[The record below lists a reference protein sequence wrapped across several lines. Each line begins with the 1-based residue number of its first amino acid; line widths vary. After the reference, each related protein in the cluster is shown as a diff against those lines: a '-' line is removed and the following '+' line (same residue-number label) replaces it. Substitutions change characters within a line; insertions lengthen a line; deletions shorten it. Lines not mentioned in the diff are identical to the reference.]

1 MSDELWPY
9 FAPLWMDAR
18 KVSASLL
25 LAGGYGLFL
34 KQKRLIKGDLPT
46 VIEIGHWID
55 QTPRVT
61 KDFDLIVEVSLI
73 ASPEQQAEL
82 HAVLEK
88 YDFKAVPK
96 NERWQFA
103 KKLAEN
109 REVMVDFHAPEP
121 TEDRNDVRVEDRRIK
136 PKPSLG
142 GVGIH
147 GRKNPE
153 AIGCEMAPFSFSL
166 DDCEIVVPNPVT
178 WSVMKLVAMRDQFNL
193 AQASTEDVERRR
205 YFTAQAEK
213 HAQDVFRVVA
223 MMTSAENDQAKS
235 VLDALRSRP
244 AFLEARSILKEFFG
258 TESAFGR
265 RAVQSFWQPDDA
277 KLILEILA
285 GWFQ

>member
-61 KDFDLIVEVSLI
+61 K
-73 ASPEQQAEL
+73 
-82 HAVLEK
+82 EK
-88 YDFKAVPK
+88 YDFTAVPK